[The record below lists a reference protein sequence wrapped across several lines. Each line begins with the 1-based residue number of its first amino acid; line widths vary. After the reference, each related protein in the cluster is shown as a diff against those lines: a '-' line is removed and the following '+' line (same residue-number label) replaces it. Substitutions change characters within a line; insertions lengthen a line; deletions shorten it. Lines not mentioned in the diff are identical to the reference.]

1 MLPLRRRLTDL
12 SVGRKLMLAFGMVSV
27 LSLIAI
33 AIAFHSAQTLLADN
47 RHNQAI
53 AEINLLLLQARGA
66 EKDFA
71 LGAGKASVQE
81 LGSLLDVLERRVDE
95 MPADTVSDHARLDA
109 IRTGARAYRRQF
121 EQFVAD
127 AQQASQALEE
137 MREQADE
144 ARIQF
149 EFVEMDMYSSL
160 RETMLD
166 HNELNA
172 DTITFAES
180 ASKLVRLLLAVR
192 NREYG
197 YTQMGNAQNLGE
209 WEEMMQ
215 ATESE
220 VSRLQARIGTE
231 HLDILQAAQ
240 QALSNYRD
248 AFQHYSASRIAKEQ
262 GAEKMKQLAKHAMQQ
277 ADQALTERQQRM
289 ENRATTILRALAIS
303 AAVILVLAALAGWV
317 IRQLLLPPL
326 HETLALAK
334 RIASGDL
341 SQSIVTERKDELGQ
355 LCQAM
360 GSMTVNL
367 RELIR
372 RIVQGIDQ
380 LHRAA
385 GELQETSRRSSDG
398 ATRQKQESEQ
408 AATAT
413 QQMAYS
419 AENVSRH
426 AADAS
431 RAAQQANQQ
440 ASAGERVVRQSAD
453 QILRLADDVGEATQT
468 ILRLHQGS
476 EHIGRALDV
485 IKTVAEQT
493 NLLALNAA
501 IEAARAG
508 EQGRGFAV
516 VADEVR
522 ALARRTQQST
532 TEIEGLIAELQ
543 TLSEQAVQQMAGS
556 AQLSREAADFGEQ
569 ARQAL
574 ASITAVVGSIE
585 QWNEQIA
592 TAAEEQSAVAGE
604 ISHNVERVRSIADQG
619 AEANAQM
626 ADSSSVL
633 ARLGSELQLLVQQ
646 FRV

>member
-1 MLPLRRRLTDL
+1 
-12 SVGRKLMLAFGMVSV
+12 
-27 LSLIAI
+27 
-33 AIAFHSAQTLLADN
+33 
-47 RHNQAI
+47 
-53 AEINLLLLQARGA
+53 
-66 EKDFA
+66 
-71 LGAGKASVQE
+71 
-81 LGSLLDVLERRVDE
+81 
-95 MPADTVSDHARLDA
+95 
-109 IRTGARAYRRQF
+109 
-121 EQFVAD
+121 
-127 AQQASQALEE
+127 
-137 MREQADE
+137 
-144 ARIQF
+144 
-149 EFVEMDMYSSL
+149 
-160 RETMLD
+160 
-166 HNELNA
+166 
-172 DTITFAES
+172 
-180 ASKLVRLLLAVR
+180 
-192 NREYG
+192 
-197 YTQMGNAQNLGE
+197 
-209 WEEMMQ
+209 
-215 ATESE
+215 
-220 VSRLQARIGTE
+220 
-231 HLDILQAAQ
+231 
-240 QALSNYRD
+240 
-248 AFQHYSASRIAKEQ
+248 
-262 GAEKMKQLAKHAMQQ
+262 
-277 ADQALTERQQRM
+277 
-289 ENRATTILRALAIS
+289 
-303 AAVILVLAALAGWV
+303 
-317 IRQLLLPPL
+317 
-326 HETLALAK
+326 
-334 RIASGDL
+334 
-341 SQSIVTERKDELGQ
+341 
-355 LCQAM
+355 
-360 GSMTVNL
+360 
-367 RELIR
+367 
-372 RIVQGIDQ
+372 
-380 LHRAA
+380 
-385 GELQETSRRSSDG
+385 
-398 ATRQKQESEQ
+398 
-408 AATAT
+408 
-413 QQMAYS
+413 MAYS